1 VNSERD
7 DILEAISPLFEE
19 TTLGLRSYIV
29 MVLLLFI
36 VLLLAFPKVYLNNTI
51 YYKSKEIA
59 LLEKEHEILKQEN
72 LKLQENV
79 EKLKF
84 KNRILDSLF

>member
-19 TTLGLRSYIV
+19 TTLGLRNYIV